1 MENEMGARER
11 SEMDINF
18 DWKTESKRQL
28 ARSGNRPQEYI
39 IMHLKEIILES
50 WEGIHVA
57 PHKNWWW
64 AVVNTI
70 MSLHTHSKQ
79 GIRLAV

>member
-1 MENEMGARER
+1 MLHAQER

-18 DWKTESKRQL
+18 DWKSESKRQL

-39 IMHLKEIILES
+39 IMYLKEILDS
-50 WEGIHVA
+50 QEGIYVA
-57 PHKNWWW
+57 PHKNRWW

-79 GIRLAV
+79 GI